1 MLTILF
7 SLIPVFGI
15 IFLGAWTE
23 RKGFFPPTM
32 VVCLNQFVY
41 RVGLP
46 ALLVHQFS
54 RFHPGMIPLH
64 IVGGIALATVVSYVA
79 VQALYHLT
87 SMNPRERVICTCLG
101 SFPNVA
107 FMGFP
112 VISLLFPGN
121 DEAMLYAAL
130 TVAIANAILI
140 AADAQLEWYAQSG
153 KKLSTTLALF
163 FRALCK
169 NPIIV
174 AATCGF
180 AAGMLEI
187 PIHRSL
193 RAGIVMLEASAAP
206 CALFCVGMTLSTQL
220 RSGNPFQKSVFMR
233 QGWMHSFKLLI
244 QPVLTYLIL
253 HAFGVSGL
261 AAAVPSVLAAMPS
274 AVASYVLAEKYGAY
288 EKEAPLAVIANL
300 LLSSV
305 SVPLVLYGMR
315 LYGIF

>member
-1 MLTILF
+1 MLTIIF

-15 IFLGAWTE
+15 IILGAITE
-23 RKGFFPPTM
+23 RKGIFPPAM

-41 RVGLP
+41 RIGLP
-46 ALLVHQFS
+46 ALLINQFS

-64 IVGGIALATVVSYVA
+64 IVAGIALATLASYVL
-79 VQALYHLT
+79 VQALYHLS
-87 SMNPRERVICTCLG
+87 SMNPKERVIYTCLS

-130 TVAIANAILI
+130 TVAISNGILI
-140 AADAQLEWYAQSG
+140 TADAQLEWYAQTG
-153 KKLSTTLALF
+153 QKLSATLGLF
-163 FRALCK
+163 CRAVCK

-174 AATCGF
+174 AAACGF
-180 AAGMLEI
+180 TIGMLEI
-187 PIHRSL
+187 PIHRSI
-193 RAGIVMLEASAAP
+193 RVGITMLEASAAP
-206 CALFCVGMTLSTQL
+206 CALFCVGMTLYTQL
-220 RSGNPFQKSVFMR
+220 RSGNPFQKAVLVR
-233 QGWMHSFKLLI
+233 QSWLHIFKLVI
-244 QPVLTYLIL
+244 QPLVTYLIL
-253 HAFGVSGL
+253 CAFGVSGL

-274 AVASYVLAEKYGAY
+274 AVASYVLAEKYRAF

-300 LLSSV
+300 LLSSLTI
-305 SVPLVLYGMR
+305 PLVLYGMR